1 MCKCVECPC
10 SNHLLRD
17 GWKQGG
23 RRQGYGIPPWLSD
36 QHLFVVTPSSRPRPG
51 TLPCARWDGQRRH
64 CFLPRPFLLAG
75 HSHSPEVRQS
85 ETRCNLNVIYTCIVK
100 SLLQYISH
108 TVRVQKMAGERVC
121 VLFTVEGLDDVPF
134 SEDEGVVGGGDR
146 DRKGGKREGG
156 DGNGGAP
163 GGASLMAISEL

>member
-100 SLLQYISH
+100 SLLQYTAIH
-108 TVRVQKMAGERVC
+108 FTYLYVYKKWRENERTSVC
-121 VLFTVEGLDDVPF
+121 FVHRRGL
-134 SEDEGVVGGGDR
+134 G
-146 DRKGGKREGG
+146 
-156 DGNGGAP
+156 
-163 GGASLMAISEL
+163 